1 MFTPSCGAR
10 AACFFY
16 TTIETSETLLAPF
29 AFWLKPFRLVFIVLS
44 LSSSSYFPFTSFVAE
59 ALRPSIAVPAVPSL
73 MNNLALFFLR
83 LPSCHLLDP
92 LSFFFE
98 LSSRLFPLPRF
109 CCQCVF
115 NFVGLRASTGC
126 RPQHRFCIY
135 KFTKNK
141 SKEQGLFCSCSM
153 QILNQLPFVSIKR

>member
-1 MFTPSCGAR
+1 MRGSGR
-10 AACFFY
+10 MFFY

-44 LSSSSYFPFTSFVAE
+44 LSSSSYFPFTTFVAE

-98 LSSRLFPLPRF
+98 
-109 CCQCVF
+109 
-115 NFVGLRASTGC
+115 
-126 RPQHRFCIY
+126 
-135 KFTKNK
+135 
-141 SKEQGLFCSCSM
+141 
-153 QILNQLPFVSIKR
+153 